1 MLGVLSRPHLTGA
14 AACWDGKRPW
24 DWLLHALAVGDLR
37 GLTYAMDMFRRVEE
51 LHVVVVEGSGCVG
64 AFYGDCGASRRG
76 ADAKIHAGDE
86 QGISAQN
93 AHCLRRVLRRAW

>member
-14 AACWDGKRPW
+14 ATCWDGKRPW

-51 LHVVVVEGSGCVG
+51 LQGVVVEGLGSTG
-64 AFYGDCGASRRG
+64 ACDGDCGASWGGDDTKSR
-76 ADAKIHAGDE
+76 AGE
-86 QGISAQN
+86 G
-93 AHCLRRVLRRAW
+93 CLPEEH

>member
-1 MLGVLSRPHLTGA
+1 MQ
-14 AACWDGKRPW
+14 
-24 DWLLHALAVGDLR
+24 
-37 GLTYAMDMFRRVEE
+37 
-51 LHVVVVEGSGCVG
+51 VVVVEGLGCFG

-86 QGISAQN
+86 QGVSAQN